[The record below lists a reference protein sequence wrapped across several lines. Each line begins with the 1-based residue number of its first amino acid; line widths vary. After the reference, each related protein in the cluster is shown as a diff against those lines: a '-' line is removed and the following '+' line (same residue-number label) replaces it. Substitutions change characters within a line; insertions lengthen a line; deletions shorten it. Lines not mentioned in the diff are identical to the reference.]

1 MNSWV
6 QTIARYPLRILFGLL
21 AILVLMSMTITVVPE
36 TQQGLILRYGD
47 IQRVVNRYERN
58 ERFGATGAGLVFR
71 VPFVE
76 QIQLIDK
83 RVLGVELDRQ
93 EVLSTEQLRLQVDAY
108 ARFRITNPE
117 RMYESIR
124 SESRLTDQLRSLL
137 GTTLRN
143 ELGRRTFQSLL
154 SPERGQMMAAIQ
166 RALNIEAQRY
176 GAEVIDVRIN
186 RAELPE
192 GAARDSAFARM
203 RTAREQE
210 AQSIEAAGYRDAQLI
225 RGDANGG
232 AAAIYARSFGQDPAF
247 YAFYRAMQSYE
258 QTFIGEGAGET
269 TFVLPPG
276 RGYLE
281 EFTSGG
287 RGAR

>member
-1 MNSWV
+1 MTALFEALV
-6 QTIARYPLRILFGLL
+6 RYPLRFLFGLL
-21 AILVLMSMTITVVPE
+21 GLLVVMSMSISVVPE
-36 TQQGLILRYGD
+36 TQQGLILRYGQ
-47 IQRVVNRYERN
+47 IVRTVNVYTPREN
-58 ERFGATGAGLVFR
+58 FGATGAGLSFR
-71 VPFVE
+71 IPFFE

-83 RVLGVELDRQ
+83 RVLGVTLDGQ

-108 ARFRITNPE
+108 ARFRITDPE

-124 SESRLTDQLRSLL
+124 SEARLTDQLRSLL

-154 SPERGQMMAAIQ
+154 SPERGQMMSAIQ
-166 RALNIEAQRY
+166 QALNSEARRY

-210 AQSIEAAGYRDAQLI
+210 AQAIEAAGFRDAQLI
-225 RGDANGG
+225 RGEADGD

-281 EFTSGG
+281 EFSN
-287 RGAR
+287 GASRR

>member
-1 MNSWV
+1 MSNWM
-6 QTIARYPLRILFGLL
+6 QGLMRHPLQFLFGLL
-21 AILVLMSMTITVVPE
+21 ALLVLMSMTITVVPE

-58 ERFGATGAGLVFR
+58 ERFGATGAGLIFR

-124 SESRLTDQLRSLL
+124 SEARLTDQLRSLL

-154 SPERGQMMAAIQ
+154 SPERGRMMAAIQ
-166 RALNIEAQRY
+166 LALNNEARRY

-225 RGDANGG
+225 RGEADGD

-281 EFTSGG
+281 EFASGG
-287 RGAR
+287 RGSR

>member
-1 MNSWV
+1 MSSLM
-6 QTIARYPLRILFGLL
+6 QTLIRHPLRLLMGLL
-21 AILVLMSMTITVVPE
+21 GLLVLMSMTITVVPE
-36 TQQGLILRYGD
+36 TQQGLILRYGQ
-47 IQRVVNRYERN
+47 IVRTVNVYTPRES
-58 ERFGATGAGLVFR
+58 FGATGAGLTFR
-71 VPFVE
+71 VPFFE

-83 RVLGVELDRQ
+83 RVLGVTLDGQ

-124 SESRLTDQLRSLL
+124 SEQRLTAQLQSLL

-166 RALNIEAQRY
+166 RALNSEARRY

-203 RTAREQE
+203 RTAREQQ

-225 RGDANGG
+225 RGEADGD

-258 QTFIGEGAGET
+258 QTFIGENAGET

-281 EFTSGG
+281 EFASGG

>member
-1 MNSWV
+1 MSSWI

-21 AILVLMSMTITVVPE
+21 ALLVLMSMTITVVPE

-47 IQRVVNRYERN
+47 IQRVVNRYERD
-58 ERFGATGAGLVFR
+58 ERFGTTGAGLVFR
-71 VPFVE
+71 VPFIE
-76 QIQLIDK
+76 QIELIDK

-124 SESRLTDQLRSLL
+124 SEARLTDQLRSLL

-166 RALNIEAQRY
+166 QALNSEAQRY
-176 GAEVIDVRIN
+176 GAQVIDVRIN

-225 RGDANGG
+225 RGEADGG

-258 QTFIGEGAGET
+258 QTFIGEGAGDT

-281 EFTSGG
+281 EFASGG